1 MGDMIGKFHYN
12 AAFFTRYAP
21 FFEAAQA
28 LPPDAT
34 VLVIGAN
41 DGILADPSN
50 HVWQDGWTGVFVEPN
65 PYVVEKLKRNRAGLV
80 IQKAV
85 SNEPGK
91 LHLYTMTPDAAAAYE
106 KVGANGTALTSSCRE
121 HIESRIRKNMPDT
134 MNTMGLEN
142 MIERI
147 EVECVPVRDL
157 KVKPDLIQIDI
168 EGMEQAVVPDCLDLG
183 AKIVLWE
190 HQHLNDAEKGKLEA
204 LARGKGYT
212 TRRLRNDSMAVMT

>member
-1 MGDMIGKFHYN
+1 MADALGKFNYN

-21 FFEAAQA
+21 FFEAAKA

-50 HVWQDGWTGVFVEPN
+50 YVWQDGWLGVFVEPN

-80 IQKAV
+80 IHKAI
-85 SNEPGK
+85 SNTPGK
-91 LHLYTMTPDAAAAYE
+91 LHLYTMTPAAAAAYE
-106 KVGANGTALTSSCRE
+106 KVGANGTALTSISRE

-134 MNTMGLEN
+134 MNTMGIEN

-147 EVECVPVRDL
+147 EVECVPVHAL

-168 EGMEQAVVPDCLDLG
+168 EGMEEAVVPDCLDLG

-190 HQHLNDAEKGKLEA
+190 HQHMTDAAKGKLEA
-204 LARGKGYT
+204 LARSKGYT
-212 TRRLRNDSMAVMT
+212 TRRLRNDSMGVMP